1 MSHAGQMITLQEF
14 ERRAMVHMDAAY
26 NLAYWL
32 LRDREDAQDAVQDA
46 YLRAFRAYGSVVGAD
61 IKPWLLTIVRHVAYR
76 WLSAR
81 KRAANVIA
89 FDSALPGREDED
101 GTLELAS
108 DEPSPEDLLVTRAQ
122 QMLVR
127 NALAELPAIS
137 REVIVLREF
146 EDMSY
151 QEIATITGVPIGT
164 VMSRLGR
171 AREQLRLRLGPL
183 LAAEHKNAL

>member
-1 MSHAGQMITLQEF
+1 MITLQDF
-14 ERRAMVHMDAAY
+14 ERSAMAHMEAAF

-32 LRDREDAQDAVQDA
+32 LRDRDDAQDAVQDA
-46 YLRAFRAYGSVVGAD
+46 YLRAFRAYGSVAGAD
-61 IKPWLLTIVRHVAYR
+61 IKPWLLTIVRNVAYR

-89 FDSALPGREDED
+89 FDSGALQGRDDED
-101 GTLELAS
+101 AAFEVAS
-108 DEPSPEDLLVTRAQ
+108 EDPSPEDLLVTRSRQ
-122 QMLVR
+122 TLVR

-151 QEIATITGVPIGT
+151 QDIASVTGVPIGT

-183 LAAEHKNAL
+183 LASENKNAL